1 MDLQFFMS
9 KLQRKEVLNAF
20 LYLLCVGSVVWLL
33 YEKIQIFVQ
42 KPTTASLQTIDS
54 KDITISFTLCK
65 IIYHSKFDG
74 KFNDHNLTDL
84 KNISIV
90 HNNTNFEILDKR
102 GQVFDFVSYMG
113 KPMMCKEFDL
123 ANTEKNWIQFVRSS
137 DVWNEQNKNLHLYI
151 HPPGMFYNQEFRI
164 KYPSKLFR
172 LNPNDETNEN
182 ARVLIESYDIS
193 DDPHLTCSSEIHQEC
208 VIREIIRMFKSS
220 FGCTYPIQ
228 RYDIFS
234 K

>member
-1 MDLQFFMS
+1 MDLQSFMS
-9 KLQRKEVLNAF
+9 KLKRKEVFNAI

-42 KPTTASLQTIDS
+42 KPTTASLETIDS
-54 KDITISFTLCK
+54 KDIPISFTLCK
-65 IIYHSKFDG
+65 IIYNAKFDG
-74 KFNDHNLTDL
+74 KFNDHTLTDM

-90 HNNTNFEILDKR
+90 HNNTNIEFLYKS
-102 GQVFDFVSYMG
+102 GLTFDFVSYLDN
-113 KPMMCKEFDL
+113 PMMCKEFDL
-123 ANTEKNWIQFVRSS
+123 ANTKKNWIQFVRSS
-137 DVWNEQNKNLHLYI
+137 VVWNEQNNNLHLYI
-151 HPPGMFYNQEFRI
+151 HPRGMFYNQEFRI
-164 KYPSKLFR
+164 KYPSNLFR

-193 DDPHLTCSSEIHQEC
+193 DDPHLTCSSEIHQKC
-208 VIREIIRMFKSS
+208 VIREIIRMYKSS